1 MMNTKSEDIRLLYI
15 DLFCGAGGTS
25 TGCENAV
32 VDGKKIAKV
41 VACVNHDANAI
52 ASHKANHPEAI
63 HYTED
68 IRTLELG
75 PMVKHVELAR
85 KTYPQA
91 KVVLWASLECTNFSR
106 AKGGM
111 SRDADS
117 RTLAEHLFRYVEA
130 INPDIIQIENV
141 EEFTTAG
148 PLIEK
153 RDKDGNI
160 VMVKKSE
167 GSGKNKRTW
176 MEPAMLPDPEHA
188 GEDFFKWVNHMC
200 SYGYRFEYRI
210 LNSADYGAYT
220 SRKRFFGMFAKPNV
234 PIVFPE
240 PTHARNPEKTLFK
253 DALKPWKPVREVL
266 DLEDEGTSIFGRKKP
281 LVEATLRR
289 ILAGLYKFVA
299 SGDTAFLTKAFSGDP
314 EGKCSSIRRPAGTVT
329 ARDHHQFIMAYYGR
343 NDAIHGLDAPA
354 PTIRTANTLS
364 VVTTE
369 SKREGPECDQ
379 FMMTYYKHGS
389 AHSLQAPA
397 PTVPTK
403 DRISLISVRDG
414 EKAGLFLDNQY
425 GTGVP
430 SSAEEP
436 AHTIGTVPKVKPV
449 RIHFL
454 DNQYGNSRCSSIE
467 QPSGTVT
474 ANPKQCLV
482 EAVKEPWVMDTGFH
496 NVGRSINEPCQ
507 VVTANRKWHYLVNP
521 QFTCPGNSIE
531 EPCPTVIARQDKK
544 PLSLAEVRTAGVLP
558 PFIKEEDG
566 SLVYEIYDT
575 DSDTMKQIKLFMCAY
590 HIIDIT
596 MRMLRIKELKLIQG
610 FPEDYILCGT
620 QEEQKKY
627 LGNAVVTIMA
637 KVWCEAIV
645 NELTKEPAAAVAS

>member
-1 MMNTKSEDIRLLYI
+1 MEEDIRLLYI

-25 TGCENAV
+25 TGVENAV
-32 VDGKKIAKV
+32 VDGKKIARV
-41 VACVNHDANAI
+41 IACVNHDANAI
-52 ASHKANHPEAI
+52 ASHAANMHGPDII
-63 HYTED
+63 HFTED
-68 IRTLELG
+68 IRTLAMEPLAA
-75 PMVKHVELAR
+75 HVNAMR
-85 KTYPQA
+85 KKYPAA

-130 INPDIIQIENV
+130 INPDIIQLENV
-141 EEFTTAG
+141 EEWTSAG

-153 RDKDGNI
+153 RDRDGNV
-160 VMVKKSE
+160 VMVKKSA
-167 GSGKNKRTW
+167 GSGKDKRTW

-188 GEDFFKWVNHMC
+188 GEDFAKWVRHML

-220 SRKRFFGMFAKPNV
+220 SRKRFFGMFAKPDI
-234 PIVFPE
+234 PLVFPE
-240 PTHARNPEKTLFK
+240 PTHAKNPEKTLFGEP
-253 DALKPWKPVREVL
+253 LQPWKPVREVL
-266 DLEDEGTSIFGRKKP
+266 DLEDEGVSIFGRKKP

-299 SGDTAFLTKAFSGDP
+299 GGETAFLTKAFSGDP
-314 EGKCSSIRRPAGTVT
+314 EGKCSSIDKPAGSVT
-329 ARDHHQFIMAYYGR
+329 AKDHHQFI
-343 NDAIHGLDAPA
+343 
-354 PTIRTANTLS
+354 T
-364 VVTTE
+364 
-369 SKREGPECDQ
+369 
-379 FMMTYYKHGS
+379 TYYKHGS

-467 QPSGTVT
+467 QPSGTIT
-474 ANPKQCLV
+474 GNPKQCLV
-482 EAVKEPWVMDTGFH
+482 EAVREPWVMNTNFNNTGS
-496 NVGRSINEPCQ
+496 SINDPCQ

-521 QFTCPGNSIE
+521 QFNCPGNSVE

-544 PLSLAEVRTAGVLP
+544 PLSLAEVRTAGTLP
-558 PFIKEEDG
+558 PFIREKEG
-566 SLVYEIYDT
+566 SLVYEVYDT
-575 DSDTMKQIKLFMCAY
+575 DPEPLKQIKLFMCAY
-590 HIIDIT
+590 HIVDIT

-627 LGNAVVTIMA
+627 LGNAVVTVVA

-645 NELTKEPAAAVAS
+645 TGLRKKGEEAAA

>member
-1 MMNTKSEDIRLLYI
+1 MNVQEDIRLLYI

-32 VDGKKIAKV
+32 LDGKKIAKV
-41 VACVNHDANAI
+41 IACVNHDAHAI
-52 ASHKANHPEAI
+52 ASHKANHPSAI

-68 IRTLELG
+68 IRKLELG
-75 PMVKHVELAR
+75 PMKEHVALAR
-85 KTYPQA
+85 KTWPKA

-130 INPDIIQIENV
+130 IDPDIIQLENV
-141 EEFTTAG
+141 EEWTSAG
-148 PLIEK
+148 PLVEK
-153 RDKDGNI
+153 VDKDGKV
-160 VMVKKSE
+160 VMTKKSE
-167 GSGKNKRTW
+167 GKGKNRRTW
-176 MEPAMLPDPEHA
+176 FEPAMVPDPEHA
-188 GEDFFKWVNHMC
+188 GEDFHRWVRQMC
-200 SYGYRFEYRI
+200 SYGYGFEYRI

-220 SRKRFFGMFAKPNV
+220 SRKRFFGMFAKPGI
-234 PIVFPE
+234 PIAFPE
-240 PTHARNPEKTLFK
+240 PTHAKNPEKTLFGE
-253 DALKPWKPVREVL
+253 ALKPWKPVREVL
-266 DLEDEGTSIFGRKKP
+266 DLEDEGVSIFGRRKG

-299 SGDTAFLTKAFSGDP
+299 GGETAFLTKAFSGSP
-314 EGKCSSIRRPAGTVT
+314 EEKCTSIGRPAGTVT
-329 ARDHHQFIMAYYGR
+329 AKDHHQFI
-343 NDAIHGLDAPA
+343 
-354 PTIRTANTLS
+354 T
-364 VVTTE
+364 
-369 SKREGPECDQ
+369 
-379 FMMTYYKHGS
+379 TYYRHGS

-403 DRISLISVRDG
+403 DRISLVTVREG
-414 EKAGLFLDNQY
+414 KESGLFMDNQY

-449 RIHFL
+449 RIHFI
-454 DNQYGNSRCSSIE
+454 DNQYGNSRCSSVDE
-467 QPSGTVT
+467 PSGTVT

-482 EAVKEPWVMDTGFH
+482 EAVRQPWVMDTGFS
-496 NVGRSINEPCQ
+496 NVGSSIDEPCR

-521 QFTCPGNSIE
+521 QFTSPGASID

-544 PLSLAEVRTAGVLP
+544 PLSLAECRMTGKLP
-558 PFIKEEDG
+558 SFIKEDADG
-566 SLVYEIYDT
+566 LVYEVYDT

-590 HIIDIT
+590 GIVDIT

-610 FPEDYILCGT
+610 FPEDYVLVGT

-627 LGNAVVTIMA
+627 LGNAVVTVVA
-637 KVWCEAIV
+637 KAWCEALV
-645 NELTKEPAAAVAS
+645 TSLFPEEFKKAA

>member
-1 MMNTKSEDIRLLYI
+1 MTASATKEDIRLLYI

-25 TGCENAV
+25 TGVENAV
-32 VDGKKIAKV
+32 IGGKKIAKV
-41 VACVNHDANAI
+41 IACVNHDANAI
-52 ASHKANHPEAI
+52 ASHKANHPDAI

-75 PMVKHVELAR
+75 PMKEHVALAR
-85 KTYPQA
+85 KTHPKA

-130 INPDIIQIENV
+130 IDPDIIQVENV

-153 RDKDGNI
+153 RDKDGNV
-160 VMVKKSE
+160 VMVKKSA
-167 GSGKNKRTW
+167 GSGKDKRTW

-188 GEDFFKWVNHMC
+188 GEDFVKWVRQMC

-220 SRKRFFGMFAKPNV
+220 SRKRFFGMFAKTDV
-234 PIVFPE
+234 PLVFPE
-240 PTHARNPEKTLFK
+240 PTHAKNPEKNLFGE
-253 DALKPWKPVREVL
+253 ALQPWKPVREVL
-266 DLEDEGTSIFGRKKP
+266 DLEDEGTSIFGRRKP

-299 SGDTAFLTKAFSGDP
+299 GGETAFLTKAFSGDP
-314 EGKCSSIRRPAGTVT
+314 EGKCSSIDKPAGAVT
-329 ARDHHQFIMAYYGR
+329 AKDHHQFI
-343 NDAIHGLDAPA
+343 
-354 PTIRTANTLS
+354 T
-364 VVTTE
+364 
-369 SKREGPECDQ
+369 
-379 FMMTYYKHGS
+379 TYYKHGS

-467 QPSGTVT
+467 QPSGTIT
-474 ANPKQCLV
+474 GNPKQCLV
-482 EAVKEPWVMDTGFH
+482 EAVKDPWVMNTNFN
-496 NVGRSINEPCQ
+496 NVGSSINDPCQ

-575 DSDTMKQIKLFMCAY
+575 DSEPLKQIKLFMCAY

-610 FPEDYILCGT
+610 FPEDYVLCGT

-637 KVWCEAIV
+637 KVWCEALV
-645 NELTKEPAAAVAS
+645 DSLFPGEFRKAA